1 MDYRSKNKLDLF
13 ALRKDNWTYAELEE
27 SILQDFPKE
36 GHSLVKEVIL
46 EADELGYWPKVIERY
61 IRTNYQE
68 HGNVSSEL
76 DRIASRI
83 FGAEYK
89 PSI

>member
-1 MDYRSKNKLDLF
+1 MDYRIKNKFDIF
-13 ALRKDNWTYAELEE
+13 ALRKDNWTYGELEAA
-27 SILQDFPKE
+27 ILQDFPRE
-36 GHSLVKEVIL
+36 GHSLVKEIIL
-46 EADELGYWPKVIERY
+46 EADELGFWPKVVERY
-61 IRTNYQE
+61 IRTNYQA

-83 FGAEYK
+83 LGKDYK